1 MKIELIGN
9 IVEIN
14 GERLLT
20 VHREAT
26 EAGRMRLED
35 FIKEVDGVE
44 AEEIIGRLQA
54 EAEEIIGKLEAELD
68 DLRSAYSRGYANGW
82 NDRDE
87 NRTWDDEEPD

>member
-20 VHREAT
+20 VHHEAT
-26 EAGRMRLED
+26 EASRMRLED
-35 FIKEVDGVE
+35 FIEEVDGVE
-44 AEEIIGRLQA
+44 AEKRIG
-54 EAEEIIGKLEAELD
+54 ELEAELD
-68 DLRSAYSRGYANGW
+68 GLRSAYSRGYTNGW

-87 NRTWDDEEPD
+87 NRAWDDEEPD

>member
-20 VHREAT
+20 VHHDAT

-44 AEEIIGRLQA
+44 AEEIIG
-54 EAEEIIGKLEAELD
+54 KLEAEVEN
-68 DLRSAYSRGYANGW
+68 LRSAYSRGYTKGW
-82 NDRDE
+82 DDRDE
-87 NRTWDDEEPD
+87 NREWDDEEEPQ

>member
-20 VHREAT
+20 VHRDAT

-35 FIKEVDGVE
+35 FIKEINEMQGE
-44 AEEIIGRLQA
+44 IKKLTTALAER
-54 EAEEIIGKLEAELD
+54 EERID
-68 DLRSAYSRGYANGW
+68 Y
-82 NDRDE
+82 DE
-87 NRTWDDEEPD
+87 YEYEDEDDE

>member
-20 VHREAT
+20 VHREVT

-35 FIKEVDGVE
+35 FIRGVDGVE
-44 AEEIIGRLQA
+44 AEKRIG
-54 EAEEIIGKLEAELD
+54 ELEAELD
-68 DLRSAYSRGYANGW
+68 DLRSAYSRGYDKGW
-82 NDRDE
+82 HDRDE

>member
-9 IVEIN
+9 VVEIN

-20 VHREAT
+20 MHHEVA

-35 FIKEVDGVE
+35 FIKEVDG
-44 AEEIIGRLQA
+44 A
-54 EAEEIIGKLEAELD
+54 EAEAEKRISKLEAELD

-82 NDRDE
+82 NDRDGGVE
-87 NRTWDDEEPD
+87 WNDEEP

>member
-9 IVEIN
+9 IVEID

-20 VHREAT
+20 VHHEVT

-44 AEEIIGRLQA
+44 VGNLADQIAELEEEVARLQA
-54 EAEEIIGKLEAELD
+54 ALNE
-68 DLRSAYSRGYANGW
+68 
-82 NDRDE
+82 
-87 NRTWDDEEPD
+87 

>member
-20 VHREAT
+20 VHHEVT

-44 AEEIIGRLQA
+44 VGNLADQIAELEEEVARLQA
-54 EAEEIIGKLEAELD
+54 ALNE
-68 DLRSAYSRGYANGW
+68 
-82 NDRDE
+82 
-87 NRTWDDEEPD
+87 